1 MKLESD
7 LELVLNLIRKSL
19 CILPFDSLCKNKI
32 FKDVP
37 DYDEIKVDR
46 QMNELFTSVFT
57 GMSGR
62 YTRLRIICSITEM
75 PMNTLELS
83 KKLELDYKTIKHNI
97 DVLEKNNLIVRQGE
111 GYGDIFFTS
120 DLISTNLP
128 TLYKVIRKV
137 EEKLDKPE
145 KKYID

>member
-1 MKLESD
+1 MKNSSYMMPFE
-7 LELVLNLIRKSL
+7 SL
-19 CILPFDSLCKNKI
+19 CRNKI

-37 DYDEIKVDR
+37 ELDDIKEDKH
-46 QMNELFTSVFT
+46 MNELFTTVFT

-62 YTRLRIICSITEM
+62 YTRLRIICSITEI

-97 DVLEKNNLIVRQGE
+97 GVLERNNLIIRQGE
-111 GYGDIFFTS
+111 GYGDMFFPS

-137 EEKLDKPE
+137 EDKLDKSE
-145 KKYID
+145 KKYIE

>member
-1 MKLESD
+1 MKNSSYIMPFE
-7 LELVLNLIRKSL
+7 SL
-19 CILPFDSLCKNKI
+19 CRNKI

-37 DYDEIKVDR
+37 ELDDIKEDKH
-46 QMNELFTSVFT
+46 MNELFTTVFT

-62 YTRLRIICSITEM
+62 YTRLRIICSITEI

-97 DVLEKNNLIVRQGE
+97 GVLERNNLIIRQGE
-111 GYGDIFFTS
+111 GYGDMFFPS

-137 EEKLDKPE
+137 EDKLDKSE
-145 KKYID
+145 KKYIE

>member
-1 MKLESD
+1 MMPFE
-7 LELVLNLIRKSL
+7 SL
-19 CILPFDSLCKNKI
+19 CRNKI

-37 DYDEIKVDR
+37 ELDDIKEDKH
-46 QMNELFTSVFT
+46 MNELFTTVFT

-62 YTRLRIICSITEM
+62 YTRLRIICSITEI

-97 DVLEKNNLIVRQGE
+97 GVLERNNLIIRQGE
-111 GYGDIFFTS
+111 GYGDMFFPS

-137 EEKLDKPE
+137 EDKLDKSE
-145 KKYID
+145 KKYIE